1 MNIYQTYLSLKEL
14 LKHNCQGIPLKAS
27 LKGKDQVARVSKM
40 KNRFNMPSSA
50 VSMPSLAS
58 MEPSKETNAPDNNDD
73 DMTGS
78 YVGVAR
84 GHPALEKS
92 ASSASIVRN
101 RDGRVNRLGSVSER
115 TGAGSSADSVND
127 ADPSYIKKKKDQVR
141 VILSG

>member
-1 MNIYQTYLSLKEL
+1 
-14 LKHNCQGIPLKAS
+14 
-27 LKGKDQVARVSKM
+27 M

-58 MEPSKETNAPDNNDD
+58 MEPNKETCAPDNNDD
-73 DMTGS
+73 DMTGTGS

-127 ADPSYIKKKKDQVR
+127 ADPSYIKKKKDQV
-141 VILSG
+141 